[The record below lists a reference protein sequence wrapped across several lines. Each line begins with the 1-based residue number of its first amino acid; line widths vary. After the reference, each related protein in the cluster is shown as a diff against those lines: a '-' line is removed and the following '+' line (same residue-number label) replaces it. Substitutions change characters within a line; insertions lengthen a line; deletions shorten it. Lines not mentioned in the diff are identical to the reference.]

1 MQVDTANKPGKPPIS
16 ITVKVNERPVTFADR
31 KTTGLGV
38 KQSAIQQGLPI
49 QEDFVL
55 FEVRG
60 NAPLKQIGNSEQ
72 VNLRENQVFRAV
84 APDDNS

>member
-1 MQVDTANKPGKPPIS
+1 MQVDTANKPGKPPVS
-16 ITVKVNERPVTFADR
+16 ITVMVNERPVTFADR
-31 KTTGLGV
+31 KSTGLGI
-38 KQSAIQQGLPI
+38 KQAAIQQGLPI

>member
-1 MQVDTANKPGKPPIS
+1 MQADTANKPGKPPIS
-16 ITVKVNERPVTFADR
+16 IAVKVNERPVTFAER
-31 KTTGLGV
+31 KTTGLGI
-38 KQSAIQQGLPI
+38 KQAAIQQGLPI